1 MVRRLATAVMLVG
14 LGVGAGACRDD
25 DARQDVG
32 AASDG
37 DDSDGDGDVDG
48 DGTADDTADES
59 GGDQGDVDEGEPLA
73 PAELLTRASLDLRGV
88 RPTVDEL
95 DALAADPDALDAM
108 IAAYVDE
115 PAFGSRVR
123 DIFAGAWRTRIDEY
137 PLLDGIYAYDPSG
150 PTHDAIG
157 DEALNLIAYVA
168 MNDLPFSEIVRS
180 TETFVDPVLLDGW
193 PLEQLEDG
201 GEWLPPGTVRARY
214 TDGRPTSGV
223 LTLNAVYWR
232 HSSTVENANRG
243 RTNALSQA
251 LLCQSYLD
259 RPIDFPTNL
268 DLTDS
273 ESIRDAIHTNAACQ
287 ACHSTLDPLASHLWG
302 FMYPDDEPSPTYS
315 VGSEYDWQIYTDAP
329 PGYFGVPTNRLVD
342 LGEQIAGDER
352 FVSCTVRRMYEGLL
366 GRKAVLED
374 EGALAEHREAF
385 LGSQL
390 SLKELVRS
398 ILRDPSYRGASW
410 TPVFGGDPAPVV
422 RKVAAVD
429 VLGRSLG
436 DLSGYHLRYG
446 GREATRLDFA
456 VRRLAGGSDRGDSQS
471 VSTGAVLVQRRLA
484 EAGAMYLVD
493 AATAGETTGGRLDA
507 VLATFD
513 LGAAPSADD
522 VVALVRTGRTTTLA
536 ADDPEVLAL
545 VQLWTDVESITNP
558 KEAWI
563 ALVTAV
569 LADPD
574 HILY

>member
-1 MVRRLATAVMLVG
+1 MVRRTAILAIVLG
-14 LGVGAGACRDD
+14 LGACRDD
-25 DARQDVG
+25 DANNSG
-32 AASDG
+32 ASSVAD
-37 DDSDGDGDVDG
+37 DGDGTGPDG
-48 DGTADDTADES
+48 DGTADDS
-59 GGDQGDVDEGEPLA
+59 GGGEGGSGGEVDPGDPLEPA
-73 PAELLTRASLDLRGV
+73 AVLTRASLDLRGV
-88 RPTVDEL
+88 RPTVGEL
-95 DALAADPDALDAM
+95 DALAADPAALEPM

-137 PLLDGIYAYDPSG
+137 PLLDGVYAYDPSG

-157 DEALNLIAYVA
+157 DETLNLLAYVA
-168 MNDLPFSEIVRS
+168 MNDLPFSEVVRS

-273 ESIRDAIHTNAACQ
+273 ESIRDAIHSNAACQ

-315 VGSEYDWQIYTDAP
+315 PGSEYDWQIYTDAP

-342 LGEQIAGDER
+342 LGDQIAGDER
-352 FVSCTVRRMYEGLL
+352 FLSCTVRRMYEGLL

-385 LGSQL
+385 LESNL
-390 SLKELVRS
+390 SLKELTRS
-398 ILRDPSYRGASW
+398 IVRDPSYRGARW
-410 TPVFGGDPAPVV
+410 EPRFGGDPAPVV

-429 VLGRSLG
+429 VLGRSLA

-446 GREATRLDFA
+446 GRDATRLDFA
-456 VRRLAGGSDRGDSQS
+456 VRRLAGGSDRGDSLA

-484 EAGAMYLVD
+484 EAGAMFLVD
-493 AATAGETTGGRLDA
+493 AAIAGETTGGRLDPL
-507 VLATFD
+507 LASFD
-513 LGAAPSADD
+513 LGAAPSPED
-522 VVALVRTGRTTTLA
+522 VAALVRLARTTELA
-536 ADDPEVLAL
+536 LDDPELVAL
-545 VQLWTDVESITNP
+545 GQLWADVDAITTPN
-558 KEAWI
+558 EAWI
-563 ALVTAV
+563 ALLTAV